1 MGLSSGPLR
10 RADSSALSSSSAL
23 FVRPPVSRFS
33 PSGGK
38 GRPAAPFLFSF
49 LVVRPFLP
57 EEELF
62 FWGRLRGDF
71 ARLPLSFER
80 MSGAVGRRDRFSKAS
95 GFMRKP
101 AFESLSPR
109 TASPW
114 APRTGSKGP
123 RFLPR
128 FHDDTGT
135 LRRKKIGRAPGA
147 RHRPRRPLAGTGPSC
162 APRFRQD
169 GKRRKG
175 RRGDCFGLRRIG
187 RGRGTP

>member
-10 RADSSALSSSSAL
+10 RADSSAFFSSSAL

-95 GFMRKP
+95 GFMREP

-114 APRTGSKGP
+114 LSRTGSKGA

-128 FHDDTGT
+128 FHDGTGT

-147 RHRPRRPLAGTGPSC
+147 RHRPRRQLAGAGASC
-162 APRFRQD
+162 ARALQRD
-169 GKRRKG
+169 GKRRDDRWGESVMRRHVG
-175 RRGDCFGLRRIG
+175 RRR
-187 RGRGTP
+187 TP